1 MSGQSMSI
9 PYEEA
14 LAAFDHA
21 YAAFL
26 AAFGQAPDEA
36 LGYVPPGDE
45 YALGVLPPHLQEVL
59 QRYTWVLQQMVQS
72 DFAPVDRS
80 LDTEQEANEAK
91 LHAFLVTARPTG
103 ADRAPM
109 LAELAAAHQAAM
121 RQLAALDAATST
133 RAVPVIYSAGSAP
146 YPTSARDILG
156 WLSDHYQEHIA
167 QIGSMLAQWQAEGHH

>member
-1 MSGQSMSI
+1 MSDQSMTI

-36 LGYVPPGDE
+36 LSYVPPGDE
-45 YALGVLPPHLQEVL
+45 YALGVLPPHLQGVL
-59 QRYTWVLQQMVQS
+59 QRYTGVLQQMVQS
-72 DFAPVDRS
+72 DFAPIDKS
-80 LDTEQEANEAK
+80 LDVEQEASEAK
-91 LHAFLVTARPTG
+91 LHAFLVAARPTG

-109 LAELAAAHQAAM
+109 LAELAAAHQTAV
-121 RQLAALDAATST
+121 RQLAGVDAATST
-133 RAVPVIYSAGSAP
+133 RAAPVIYSTGSAP

-167 QIGSMLAQWQAEGHH
+167 QIHSMLAQWQAETPR